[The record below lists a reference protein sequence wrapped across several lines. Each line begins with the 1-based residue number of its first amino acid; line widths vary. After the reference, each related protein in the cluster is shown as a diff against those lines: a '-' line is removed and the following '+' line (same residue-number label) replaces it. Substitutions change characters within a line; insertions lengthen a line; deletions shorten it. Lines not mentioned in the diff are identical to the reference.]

1 MNHVQINT
9 LVQHY
14 VCKIYQD
21 AARMLDVPV
30 IQLSD
35 DDAGR
40 INDAAV
46 ELEEVLTHFV
56 HKHARRPAAT
66 A

>member
-14 VCKIYQD
+14 VCRIYQD

-30 IQLSD
+30 IELSK

-56 HKHARRPAAT
+56 HEHAQRPAVA